1 MIKNVLD
8 NGNFACVVFIDLPK
22 AFEIV
27 NHDILLSKQNHYG
40 IRRVDVLLD
49 EHLFFKDH
57 TNTLKRKLKRASDIL
72 AKLRHHLPS
81 DTLKTVYYPLFDTHL
96 HYACQVWEKATVTY

>member
-1 MIKNVLD
+1 MIRNALD

-22 AFEIV
+22 AFETV
-27 NHDILLSKQNHYG
+27 NHDILFSKQNHYG
-40 IRRVDVLLD
+40 IRGVDVLLD

-57 TNTLKRKLKRASDIL
+57 TNTLKQKLNRASGVL

-81 DTLKTVYYPLFDTHL
+81 DTLKTVYYSLFDINL
-96 HYACQVWEKATVTY
+96 HYACDVWEKATVTY